1 MMPLILVVGLE
12 QVFIIQILMPNKR
25 DKSIFLNSCFGAAVG
40 ILLNILLVKRMLAV
54 GSAIVWIASETVVL
68 VAAAHFSR
76 KEDGIGFP
84 WKTFGK
90 MLLAYAPSLV
100 LAILL
105 YSFIPAPMVRLAAV
119 TALMGIYAAIYIL
132 FIRKDETVL
141 SLITWKK

>member
-1 MMPLILVVGLE
+1 
-12 QVFIIQILMPNKR
+12 
-25 DKSIFLNSCFGAAVG
+25 
-40 ILLNILLVKRMLAV
+40 
-54 GSAIVWIASETVVL
+54 
-68 VAAAHFSR
+68 
-76 KEDGIGFP
+76 
-84 WKTFGK
+84 

-141 SLITWKK
+141 SLIPWKK